1 MTYPIP
7 TIVHIMAGS
16 ILLLAGAVALLSKKG
31 GKTHRFAGNLFFVFI
46 IINSIGGA
54 YMAYLAPRM
63 LSVVFGV
70 LAFYLAASSWLTVK
84 NIGASTKVLQFLL
97 FGVALI
103 DGGVGIYLGGE
114 AADAASGTIYE
125 GASGAYYFFGSVALL
140 AVALDLR
147 MFIYGGVSGAHRI
160 IRHLWRMCFA
170 FLLAT
175 MAIFSGQQQVFPAF
189 IRDLNILSI
198 PTLLVF
204 LSLIY
209 WVLKVKFSK
218 KMVCLLKNP

>member
-7 TIVHIMAGS
+7 TIIHIIAGG

-31 GKTHRFAGNLFFVFI
+31 GKTHKFAGNLFFVFI

-54 YMAYLAPRM
+54 YMAFLAPRM

-84 NIGASTKVLQFLL
+84 SVGAPTKILQLSL
-97 FGVALI
+97 FCVALI
-103 DGGVGIYLGGE
+103 DGGVGVYLGCE
-114 AADAASGTIYE
+114 AAAAASGTIYE
-125 GASGAYYFFGSVALL
+125 GASGAYYFFGSVSLFAAL
-140 AVALDLR
+140 LDLR
-147 MFIYGGVSGAHRI
+147 MFIYGGVHGVHRI

-170 FLLAT
+170 FILAT
-175 MAIFSGQQQVFPAF
+175 IALFLGQQQVFPVY
-189 IRDLNILSI
+189 IREMNILPI

-218 KMVCLLKNP
+218 KPVYHIKNP